1 MQMDEGLDTGDMLLT
16 EEVTLDPEETGG
28 SLFDK
33 LSQVGA
39 QLLLKTL
46 DALEN
51 AAVTPQKQPAES
63 TTAYAAML
71 NKKMGEIDWSQSAVQ
86 IERLVR
92 GLNPWPS
99 AYTHLAGKTLK
110 IWKAAVRPSRE
121 QKKEPGSVILED
133 KKHFGIQTGD
143 GVLEILELQLEGKKR
158 MTADAFLRGYQL
170 ENGTKLG

>member
-1 MQMDEGLDTGDMLLT
+1 MNIVAVCQPTLANFLDGPERNIIEFQLPKEKAIWQENFKIRM
-16 EEVTLDPEETGG
+16 ESGVTVANG
-28 SLFDK
+28 SDAPAA
-33 LSQVGA
+33 S
-39 QLLLKTL
+39 LKTL

-143 GVLEILELQLEGKKR
+143 GVLEIL
-158 MTADAFLRGYQL
+158 
-170 ENGTKLG
+170 